1 MFDRAHYNP
10 STPSE
15 RTPHPMTLPL
25 SALVVLVAYVAGVTF
40 VGSRLGR
47 SRQSVEGYF
56 LAGRAVPWW
65 AITFCIVA
73 TETSTLTFVGVP
85 GMAYTGDWRFLQLA
99 FGYVVGRIV
108 IASVLV
114 PAYFEGALFTSYEL
128 LQKRF
133 GGGVRTAAAAIFL
146 LSRTLGDGIRL
157 HAACLVL
164 AVAAGVPEWAVI
176 LVLGLAMI
184 LYTEKGGVTAT
195 IWTDAVQMFVYLLG
209 AFVCLIAVGGS
220 LPQGVSAALA
230 QAAAQGKLRVL
241 DWSLDPTQAYTFWT
255 GLIGGAFLTLATHG
269 TDHYLVQRLLVARSR
284 RDAALGLALS
294 GPLVLL
300 QFVVF
305 LVLGSLLY
313 AHFGGRPF
321 VRGDEVLPTF
331 AATALPGP
339 LLGFILAAIVAAALS
354 PSLNSMASA
363 TVRDFYLP
371 YVRPDAD
378 ESRQMRVGRACT
390 VAFGLAQMGVA
401 ALAQDLDSALQ
412 AGLAALSYASGPTV
426 GAFLLG
432 VLTRSATSRGTLM
445 GMVAGLLGSLSV
457 GTLAA
462 PVIGWPGV
470 AWTWNVAVGTII
482 TVVVGVVASRW
493 SVRFRLP
500 ELALA
505 TTAFLISGGLAE
517 LYLRYFHP
525 VHGMLYALHP
535 RYLHT
540 LVPGARRLFV
550 HQPED
555 GGRALLVTVSSEG
568 FLGSDLGPR
577 ARHTRRIAVYG
588 DSFVAGEF
596 SPVEERFATRLA
608 RRLSADGPVEAVN
621 AAVVGYG
628 PDQAA
633 LRLEDEM
640 ALLRPDLVVMAVFAG
655 NDFGD
660 LLRNRVFFLD
670 PSQRLAQRT
679 PRVSA
684 DVRTEFVLAEEQ
696 ARGSMLLRGIRELL
710 SRDGPPTP
718 PELLPPG
725 GYAYLLQRRR
735 REAAL
740 ATSPGNDVVE
750 HLLGDPYDA
759 DLSLEPD
766 SESARYKAALMEGV
780 LGRIAEIAKK
790 QQVPLVF
797 LFIPSAYDI
806 GEGFEHPDRE
816 RFPAYRP
823 SALTDALTLAAE
835 RNGWTYLNL
844 FPVYEAALP
853 AHLYFRRDEHWN
865 ARGQDLAA
873 EQVAALV
880 RARGLLPRLAQ

>member
-1 MFDRAHYNP
+1 
-10 STPSE
+10 
-15 RTPHPMTLPL
+15 MTLPP
-25 SALVVLVAYVAGVTF
+25 SALVVLVAYVLGVTL

-47 SRQSVEGYF
+47 SRQGVLGYF

-99 FGYVVGRIV
+99 FGYVVGRLV
-108 IASVLV
+108 IAGVLV
-114 PAYFEGALFTSYEL
+114 PAYFKGALFTSYEL
-128 LQKRF
+128 LQSRF
-133 GGGVRTAAAAIFL
+133 GGGVRAAAASIFL

-157 HAACLVL
+157 HAACLVV
-164 AVAAGVPEWAVI
+164 AVAAGVPEWTCI

-184 LYTEKGGVTAT
+184 LYTEEGGVTAT
-195 IWTDAVQMFVYLLG
+195 IWTDVVQMFVYLLG
-209 AFVCLIAVGGS
+209 ALVCLVAVART
-220 LPQGVSAALA
+220 LPQGVAASLGET
-230 QAAAQGKLRVL
+230 AAQGKLRVL
-241 DWSLDPTQAYTFWT
+241 DFSFDPTQAFTFWA

-321 VRGDEVLPTF
+321 ARGDEVLPTF
-331 AATALPGP
+331 AATALPGA

-390 VAFGLAQMGVA
+390 VVYGLAQMGVA
-401 ALAQDLDSALQ
+401 ALAQDLDSALS

-432 VLTRSATSRGTLM
+432 VLTRTATSRGTLL
-445 GMVAGLLGSLSV
+445 GMVAGLLGSLAV
-457 GTLAA
+457 GALAA
-462 PVIGWPGV
+462 PVFGWPGV
-470 AWTWNVAVGTII
+470 AWTWNVAVGTVL
-482 TVVVGVVASRW
+482 TVVVGLLASRW
-493 SVRFRLP
+493 SGRLPLP

-505 TTAFLISGGLAE
+505 TIALVVSGGLAE

-525 VHGMLYALHP
+525 IHGMLYALHP

-555 GGRALLVTVSSEG
+555 GGRALLVTVNREG
-568 FLGSDLGPR
+568 FLGPPLQPRKGR
-577 ARHTRRIAVYG
+577 ARRVAVYG

-621 AAVVGYG
+621 AGVVGYG

-633 LRLEDEM
+633 LRLEDEI
-640 ALLRPDLVVMAVFAG
+640 APLGPDLVVMAVFPG

-670 PSQRLAQRT
+670 PANGLAQRA
-679 PRVSA
+679 PRLSA
-684 DVRTEFVLAEEQ
+684 EVRAEFALAEEQ
-696 ARGSMLLRGIRELL
+696 ARGSMLLRGVRELL
-710 SRDGPPTP
+710 SRNGPPAA

-725 GYAYLLQRRR
+725 GYAYLLHRRR
-735 REAAL
+735 REVAL
-740 ATSPGNDVVE
+740 ATTPGHDEVE

-759 DLSLEPD
+759 DVSLEPD

-780 LGRIAEIAKK
+780 LGRIAGIARR
-790 QQVPLVF
+790 QGVPLVF
-797 LFIPSAYDI
+797 LFIPSAYDV

-823 SALTDALTLAAE
+823 SALTDVLTLAAE
-835 RNGWTYLNL
+835 RNGWTYLDL
-844 FPVYEAALP
+844 YPVYEAALP
-853 AHLYFRRDEHWN
+853 ARLYFQRDEHWN

-880 RARGLLPRLAQ
+880 RARGLLPGPAQ